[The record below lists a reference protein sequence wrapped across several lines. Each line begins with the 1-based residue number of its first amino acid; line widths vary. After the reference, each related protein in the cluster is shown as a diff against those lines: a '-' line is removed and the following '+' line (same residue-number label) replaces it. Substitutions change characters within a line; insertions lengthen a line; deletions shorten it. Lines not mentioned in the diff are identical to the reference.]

1 LIGSYQPIDKW
12 LKYRIKDNVILSVV
26 EDVTHI
32 KNMALAI
39 KETIKIMEQISSY
52 GEDYLK

>member
-1 LIGSYQPIDKW
+1 LIKW